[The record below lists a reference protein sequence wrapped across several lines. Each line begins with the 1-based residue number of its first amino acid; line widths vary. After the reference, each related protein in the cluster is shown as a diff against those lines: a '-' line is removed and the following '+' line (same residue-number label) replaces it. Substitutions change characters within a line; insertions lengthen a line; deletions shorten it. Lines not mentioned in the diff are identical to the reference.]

1 MKRNTVVRARDLL
14 PIVACTL
21 AVGFADDA
29 VLLGGLGRN
38 LGSRSTLE
46 RDYGRDVLAA
56 DDGFAALGDGTT
68 GGASAD
74 DAHVFLVQNRAQ
86 LLAAINAGP
95 TGAPRI
101 IYVDGVIDAN
111 VDDSNRPLTCVDYQ
125 RDGYTRDAFVAF
137 YNPAG
142 PWGPNPPANTPG
154 SLEAARLASAAA
166 QSARIRMR
174 VPDNTTIV
182 GTDARA
188 TIRGAWFDLRGTATA
203 RRRNIIIRH
212 IAFED
217 TYDCFPA
224 WTPDRNA
231 NGTWAGT
238 GAWDS
243 EYDAVSL
250 RETENVWIGNNDFRD
265 RLTVDSTLPIIFNAE
280 YHIHD
285 GLVDITNASDR
296 VTVSWNRFLEHDKVM
311 LIGSSDNAP
320 ADVGRL
326 RVTLHHNH
334 FDNVAQRAPRVRYGQ
349 VHVYNNY
356 YVVPDG
362 AVHGYS
368 WGVGVQPL
376 PVASGIFAENNFF
389 RTEPSITPDQFISAF
404 TGGRGIFVA
413 GTMHTGAADDRE
425 IDPLAAYNAVR
436 DPDLARDVGWLPRV
450 YGPFDPTRSVPTL
463 VELHAGPFRW

>member
-1 MKRNTVVRARDLL
+1 MTAARVATLQRDFGRQVL
-14 PIVACTL
+14 PI
-21 AVGFADDA
+21 
-29 VLLGGLGRN
+29 N
-38 LGSRSTLE
+38 
-46 RDYGRDVLAA
+46 
-56 DDGFAALGDGTT
+56 DGFASMGDGTS
-68 GGASAD
+68 GGAAAD
-74 DAHVFLVQNRAQ
+74 AAHVFVVRNRAE
-86 LLAAINAGP
+86 LMAALNAGP
-95 TGAPRI
+95 TGAPRV

-111 VDDSNRPLTCVDYQ
+111 VDDSNRPLACTDYY

-154 SLEAARLASAAA
+154 SLEAARLASAAV

-182 GTDARA
+182 GTDAGA

-212 IAFED
+212 LTFED

-243 EYDAVSL
+243 EYDAISL
-250 RETENVWIGNNDFRD
+250 RETEQVWIDHNDFRD
-265 RLTVDSTLPIIFNAE
+265 RLTRDSTLPVIYNTK
-280 YHIHD
+280 YQIHD
-285 GLVDITNASDR
+285 GLVDITNASDL
-296 VTVSWNRFLEHDKVM
+296 VTVSWNRFLEHDKTM

-334 FDNVAQRAPRVRYGQ
+334 FENVGQRAPRVRYGQ
-349 VHVYNNY
+349 LHVYNNY
-356 YVVPDG
+356 YVIPDG
-362 AVHGYS
+362 VVHLYS
-368 WGVGVQPL
+368 WGVGLQPL
-376 PVASGIFAENNFF
+376 PLGSGIFAENNFF
-389 RTEPSITPDQFISAF
+389 RTEKTITPDQFIAMF
-404 TGGRGIFVA
+404 TGGRGIFVT
-413 GTMHTGAADDRE
+413 GTLHTGAVDDQE
-425 IDPLAAYNAVR
+425 VDPLAAYNAQR
-436 DPDLARDVGWLPRV
+436 DPDLARDVGWQPRV
-450 YGPFDPTRSVPTL
+450 YAEFDSTRRVPTL
-463 VELHAGPFRW
+463 VELHAGPFR